1 MDKKLD
7 PSSFTNIFKESLPNT
22 LSSLPEKAF
31 NFCINDVS
39 LPYLSEEE
47 IECIEMFTKKYLS
60 SIDYSLI
67 HFSKKI
73 ME

>member
-7 PSSFTNIFKESLPNT
+7 PGAFTNIFKDALPNT
-22 LSSLPEKAF
+22 LSSLPAKAF
-31 NFCINDVS
+31 NHCIKDYS

-47 IECIEMFTKKYLS
+47 NYCVEFVTKKYLHS
-60 SIDYSLI
+60 MDYTLI
-67 HFSKKI
+67 HFSRKI